1 MCAAWLMRWHFET
14 QCGACRQHAR
24 SRGRSGAGGGAGGES
39 DSRGGRLAGCVLRT
53 CVHLLWGMRCVVAP
67 VWCVPAAL
75 SGWVSRATTRNRSV
89 CAAETDITETGV
101 AALAASVH
109 SNYVLRVCYVSE
121 GDGDLSRTGRALW
134 RELACHYRVPHV
146 RLVVRIRVMC
156 QAGRCRAAGARRGEI
171 IAWLCE
177 RAPLW
182 VVTHVCSLLRC
193 PAIATAAPLEFA

>member
-1 MCAAWLMRWHFET
+1 
-14 QCGACRQHAR
+14 
-24 SRGRSGAGGGAGGES
+24 
-39 DSRGGRLAGCVLRT
+39 VNRT
-53 CVHLLWGMRCVVAP
+53 VVAADLRGAYCARAA
-67 VWCVPAAL
+67 VWGCYVLGCRPLFGAAAARACCR
-75 SGWVSRATTRNRSV
+75 SFVWVCCCRTQQRVRNCSV
-89 CAAETDITETGV
+89 CAAETDITEAGV

-121 GDGDLSRTGRALW
+121 GDGDLSCTGRALW